1 VVSQG
6 GRAIGPPFVV
16 TAAEG
21 TVVREL
27 AGKPA
32 MVRLSELAA
41 DQLTET
47 ELAVVQAGGLRVGR
61 VIDER
66 EVDPWPGDV
75 LVREVRAADATE
87 GWIAL
92 AEEVAVGETLQFQL
106 RDADT
111 ADDDLRALLT
121 GRAADAALVFTST
134 GRGLG
139 LFDVADHD
147 AGVVDEYLGRLPA
160 AGMFCAGELGP
171 VGGRNFVHGA
181 TASIALL
188 REAGRFGS

>member
-1 VVSQG
+1 
-6 GRAIGPPFVV
+6 
-16 TAAEG
+16 
-21 TVVREL
+21 
-27 AGKPA
+27 
-32 MVRLSELAA
+32 
-41 DQLTET
+41 
-47 ELAVVQAGGLRVGR
+47 
-61 VIDER
+61 
-66 EVDPWPGDV
+66 
-75 LVREVRAADATE
+75 
-87 GWIAL
+87 
-92 AEEVAVGETLQFQL
+92 VGETLQFQL